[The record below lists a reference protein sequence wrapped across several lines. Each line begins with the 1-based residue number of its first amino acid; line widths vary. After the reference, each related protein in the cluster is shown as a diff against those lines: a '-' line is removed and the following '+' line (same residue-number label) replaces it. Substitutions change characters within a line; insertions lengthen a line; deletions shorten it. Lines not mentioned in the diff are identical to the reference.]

1 MNTII
6 KINDFL
12 NGIIWGVPMQVLLLG
27 TGLILAIKSALY
39 VYRRFGYILKQTY
52 GKMFHKT
59 EIEEGKISPFQ
70 AVSTALAATIG
81 TGNIVGVT
89 LAITSGGPG
98 AVFWMWIAALFGM
111 TTKVAEVTLAVA
123 TRRTNSKGETVGGP
137 MQYIEYGLGSKWLAK
152 AFAFFGMLACFGIGC
167 MTQSNSITEAINSK
181 IAIPKWTI
189 GILLM
194 LLSAFVIVGGIK
206 RIGTFA
212 EKVVPFMAA
221 FYILGGL
228 YIMFINRSEIGNVLS
243 MIFSNA
249 FNGTAA
255 TGGFLGASVASAM
268 KFGIA
273 RGVFSNEA
281 GLGSAPIA
289 HATSH
294 TDHPVRQGLWGAF
307 EVFNTTI
314 VCTITAFV
322 VLVSGLWTNSE
333 LQGVAV
339 TSAAFETGFRGGSYI
354 VTIGLVLFAFTTII
368 GWSYYGEKCV
378 EYLLGEKKIMPY
390 RILFIIAIF
399 VGSIGGLKII
409 WDLADTLNGMMAIP
423 NLIGLIGLSVPFSK
437 LVKDFFKDPDHI
449 YTNDNYDEYFEKD
462 NLR

>member
-1 MNTII
+1 MII

-12 NGIIWGVPMQVLLLG
+12 NGIVWGMPVQALLLG
-27 TGLILAIKSALY
+27 AGLILAVYSAFY
-39 VYRRFGYILKQTY
+39 VYRKFGYILKNTY
-52 GKMFHKT
+52 GSMFKKG
-59 EIEEGKISPFQ
+59 EVEDGKISPFQ

-98 AVFWMWIAALFGM
+98 AVFWMWIASLFGM
-111 TTKVAEVTLAVA
+111 TTKVAEVTLAIA
-123 TRRTNSKGETVGGP
+123 TRHVNSKGETVGGP
-137 MQYIEYGLGSKWLAK
+137 MYSIEYGLGYKWLAK
-152 AFAFFGMLACFGIGC
+152 SFAFFGMLACFGIGC
-167 MTQSNSITEAINSK
+167 MTQSNSITDAINSNFE
-181 IAIPKWTI
+181 IPNWII
-189 GILLM
+189 GLILM
-194 LLSAFVIVGGIK
+194 IIVGFIIVGGIK
-206 RIGTFA
+206 RIGVIA
-212 EKVVPFMAA
+212 EKIVPFMAA
-221 FYILGGL
+221 FYIIGGL
-228 YIMFINRSEIGNVLS
+228 VIIFSNLSEVGNVFS
-243 MIFSNA
+243 MIFKDA

-255 TGGFLGASVASAM
+255 TGGFLGASAASAM

-289 HATSH
+289 HATAQ

-314 VCTITAFV
+314 VCTITAFA
-322 VLVSGLWTNSE
+322 VLVSGLWQNGE

-339 TSAAFETGFRGGSYI
+339 TRAAFEAGFPGGGYI

-378 EYLLGEKKIMPY
+378 EYLFGDKPIKFF
-390 RILFIIAIF
+390 RILF
-399 VGSIGGLKII
+399 VGATFIGAIGGLKII

-423 NLIGLIGLSVPFSK
+423 NLIGLIAMAKPFARM
-437 LVKDFFKDPDHI
+437 VKDFFKDPNRI
-449 YTNDNYDEYFEKD
+449 YPKDTDYMKYFKK
-462 NLR
+462 